1 MASLITYGELARF
14 RKALAALDETDAAP
28 FAAIPALIGTARR
41 HLREGFA
48 MGEARQAADGQKQQE
63 KVQK

>member
-1 MASLITYGELARF
+1 MATLVTYGELARF

-28 FAAIPALIGTARR
+28 FAAVPALIGTARR

-48 MGEARQAADGQKQQE
+48 MGEARQAADVIKNRKENGG
-63 KVQK
+63 